1 MQRDTTLNNEL
12 DFPELDFPE
21 LDLHGHPIHPAWLLF
36 KEFVI
41 ECDDDK
47 CNRAR
52 IITGR
57 GKMLKEFTSWAT
69 NHPKISTVYLEANGG
84 SFIVQFF
91 E

>member
-1 MQRDTTLNNEL
+1 MKDMQRDTTLNNEL
-12 DFPELDFPE
+12 EFPE

-57 GKMLKEFTSWAT
+57 GKMLRNSPHGLQIIQKFLQY
-69 NHPKISTVYLEANGG
+69 I
-84 SFIVQFF
+84 
-91 E
+91 